1 MIGQKENLSRQS
13 SLILEKWITD
23 SLTHSQIKSITE
35 DSPSITLVLKMS
47 SPIRRKHYEN
57 KNENQDRI

>member
-1 MIGQKENLSRQS
+1 MIGQKENLSPQS

-23 SLTHSQIKSITE
+23 SLTHSQIKSITK